1 MILFYYFQLAI
12 KTLTVQ
18 LYEINEDIVFG
29 LLKNKMR

>member
-12 KTLTVQ
+12 KALTVQ